1 MYVIMT
7 LLYLKGSL
15 LSAELCPRAQHRRPL
30 PVGPDLPSQPLLW
43 SILAL
48 HATLLHKTA
57 PREIRAVCDS
67 VVNLLCGKM
76 ETNKTYFLH
85 FFCTFYSVVIK

>member
-1 MYVIMT
+1 MT

-43 SILAL
+43 NILAH

-57 PREIRAVCDS
+57 PREIRAICDS

-76 ETNKTYFLH
+76 ETKH
-85 FFCTFYSVVIK
+85 FFSHFFRTFYSVVIK